1 MRNDQIF
8 VLLLVVLLP
17 LSGCFDAGSI
27 GEAEGTE
34 DSTTEATVVNNYYNN
49 MTQYQTEYLSQVG
62 FLNVDQNLCEN
73 QFSGNWY
80 SGSSTSSSSYCQNQE
95 YVDVFTFTSNHTAVS
110 VQEVTYRGAN
120 HRVSSICVDGAN
132 THFFNLTLSSSP
144 YSPGWMLPGSG
155 SDGGCSHILQLKPT
169 YTEDPS
175 WSFVW
180 SEVAV
185 TLV

>member
-17 LSGCFDAGSI
+17 LSGCFDAGGI

-34 DSTTEATVVNNYYNN
+34 DTTTETAVVNNYYNN

-73 QFSGNWY
+73 QY
-80 SGSSTSSSSYCQNQE
+80 SGDWYSSSSISFCQNQE

-120 HRVSSICVDGAN
+120 HRVSSICVDGPN

-155 SDGGCSHILQLKPT
+155 SDGGCTHILQLKPT